1 MPPLQDVLASGR
13 VQDQVEAILS
23 TFVACGARCANGAPS
38 GAACPLG
45 SPGEDQFKEWEKDV
59 CLHGYSLAFHV
70 LRPLLAAAARPPTGA
85 PLTKGAKKKVDAAA
99 RARVLDLLRAQPPLA
114 LVLLLLHVG
123 HRQVARRPLLL
134 ALALGTLLG
143 EVAHAD

>member
-85 PLTKGAKKKVDAAA
+85 PLS
-99 RARVLDLLRAQPPLA
+99 QPTPERLA
-114 LVLLLLHVG
+114 WLGCLCG
-123 HRQVARRPLLL
+123 GPSSPSPASYRYVA
-134 ALALGTLLG
+134 
-143 EVAHAD
+143 